1 MLESER
7 EQNVKNQGLV
17 SGAANWWC
25 NGFLNGSVVRATL
38 PMLLT
43 KLEIGLR
50 EAEPTVTYL
59 GEF

>member
-1 MLESER
+1 MELLTGD
-7 EQNVKNQGLV
+7 VMV
-17 SGAANWWC
+17 
-25 NGFLNGSVVRATL
+25 FLNGSVVRATL

-50 EAEPTVTYL
+50 EAEPIVTYL